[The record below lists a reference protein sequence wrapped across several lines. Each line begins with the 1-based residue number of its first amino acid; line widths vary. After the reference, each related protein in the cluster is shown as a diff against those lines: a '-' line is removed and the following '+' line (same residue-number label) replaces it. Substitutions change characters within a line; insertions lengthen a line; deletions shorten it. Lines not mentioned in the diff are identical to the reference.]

1 MMARWPW
8 ICVAMLFACVAAGA
22 PESASRSVVVHGA
35 TIRSTDMTAADD
47 APARDALVFVHG
59 WGGSRGLFRE
69 AMEAFDG
76 ERRILAIDL
85 PGHGESE
92 DVDEP
97 HTMDLYADVIAAAMD
112 EAGIAQAV
120 LVGHSNGAAAVR
132 QFARRYGPRCTAL
145 VIIDGSL
152 TNQVSREQMGAVLQ
166 GLASDEADQVVQ
178 ALAGAM
184 TQRMR
189 DEADAQQ
196 VRDAMLFTPPETLAK
211 SLRAMAEDAIW
222 QPDPITP
229 PLLLVLAQQPA
240 WDEAYFE
247 AVRQMAPHA
256 VVRVWPGASHFL
268 FMDDPERFARV
279 VRAFLEDPGL

>member
-1 MMARWPW
+1 MRS
-8 ICVAMLFACVAAGA
+8 CVVALLVACLLAPVASAQPA
-22 PESASRSVVVHGA
+22 PSSRSVVVRGA
-35 TIRSTDMTAADD
+35 TIRSTDMPAADG
-47 APARDALVFVHG
+47 APAREALVFVHG

-69 AMEAFDG
+69 AMEAFGG

-92 DVDEP
+92 DVDEA
-97 HTMDLYADVIAAAMD
+97 HTMDLYADVIAGAMD
-112 EAGIAQAV
+112 EAGIERAV
-120 LVGHSNGAAAVR
+120 LVGHSNGGAAVR
-132 QFARRYGPRCTAL
+132 QFARRSGPRCTAL
-145 VIIDGSL
+145 VIVDGSL

-166 GLASDEADQVVQ
+166 GLASDKAGQVVQ

-189 DEADAQQ
+189 DEEDAQQ
-196 VRDAMLFTPPETLAK
+196 VRDAMLFTPPEALAK

-247 AVRQMAPHA
+247 AVRRMAPQA
-256 VVRVWPGASHFL
+256 VVRIWPGASHFL

-279 VRAFLEDPGL
+279 VRAFLDDQGL